1 MRGWILATR
10 LICAARC
17 CAVYPLRTRLTSVA
31 IASRARFYATDS
43 CRSEFCLSRSK
54 FSARPDLGF
63 GGGLNL
69 PTCRG
74 FLLARRN
81 FIYVWQ
87 TKPEPPPS
95 RVKICLP
102 AADRIYVL
110 LLQAEIL
117 TTAFYLPPPSPARGF
132 IKFIGSQRVA

>member
-1 MRGWILATR
+1 MLLTAADRNFAYRGQNSARGRIYDLRGW
-10 LICAARC
+10 
-17 CAVYPLRTRLTSVA
+17 
-31 IASRARFYATDS
+31 
-43 CRSEFCLSRSK
+43 
-54 FSARPDLGF
+54 
-63 GGGLNL
+63 LNL

-110 LLQAEIL
+110 PSQAEFCL
-117 TTAFYLPPPSPARGF
+117 LHFTCRRQKNGRAARLNLSARSG
-132 IKFIGSQRVA
+132 

>member
-1 MRGWILATR
+1 MRR
-10 LICAARC
+10 S
-17 CAVYPLRTRLTSVA
+17 PLRTRLTLVA
-31 IASRARFYATDS
+31 IASQARFYATTAADQNFAYRGQNS
-43 CRSEFCLSRSK
+43 VRGRIY
-54 FSARPDLGF
+54 DLR
-63 GGGLNL
+63 GGLNL
-69 PTCRG
+69 PACRG

-117 TTAFYLPPPSPARGF
+117 TTAFYLPPPSPARGL